1 MRKLTMSE
9 LGRMEVEQ
17 FKSAAK
23 SKMSIALDNVRSFHN
38 VGSVFRSADAFRV
51 AKIFL
56 GGITAKPPHR
66 DIRKTALGASDSVDW
81 EHCPDLL
88 ARLSEEKAAGK
99 IILGIEQ
106 TEPKVLLQDYKVETD
121 KEYVL
126 VFGNEVDGISDE
138 LLPLLDASVEIPQH
152 GTKHSFNI
160 SVSVGIVL
168 WDLANKGLG
177 I

>member
-1 MRKLTMSE
+1 MRKLTMNE
-9 LGRMEVEQ
+9 LGRMDVAQ
-17 FKSAAK
+17 FKKAPK

-56 GGITAKPPHR
+56 GGITAQPPHR

-81 EHCPDLL
+81 EHHKDLVDCL
-88 ARLSEEKAAGK
+88 KAQRAAGK
-99 IILGIEQ
+99 IIVGIEQ
-106 TEPKVLLQDYKVETD
+106 TEPKVLLQDFKVEAE

-138 LLPLLDASVEIPQH
+138 VLPLLDYSLEIPQH